1 MLFFK
6 PKVRIGIIHKKTNIL
21 STTGMLLGSLLLLSL
36 ISSCVADVIR
46 REPVLF
52 RTVIIGD
59 LIHYRSTNFC
69 RNFCQT
75 YQLLTE
81 FQPEF
86 IAFRNVLF
94 IVVGGWTWFSR
105 GSNSM
110 CGCIGLTTQE
120 SKVGLLSLGS
130 PEVMDTFLLNEV
142 SMGRDTSTWRLTES
156 LPAELLRYSPP

>member
-1 MLFFK
+1 MYRINVIFK
-6 PKVRIGIIHKKTNIL
+6 TRIKNWHRIHNKTKIL

-94 IVVGGWTWFSR
+94 LVVGGWTWFSR

-110 CGCIGLTTQE
+110 WVHWINNPRIEGWTPFT
-120 SKVGLLSLGS
+120 SKS
-130 PEVMDTFLLNEV
+130 
-142 SMGRDTSTWRLTES
+142 
-156 LPAELLRYSPP
+156 